1 MSPSSTNVNDRVEK
15 RHLLE
20 GYPMRRP
27 AVANPR
33 MIMRAIK
40 VLAAIATTSLTLA
53 IAIADGPVRSAAADD
68 TMATALLD
76 GQGNLRVPAA
86 YRTSFE
92 FLGTWAVAADNG
104 PGSQELHVVY
114 ASPGTITAY
123 RKDGHFPDGT
133 VLVKEVYRA
142 ATGQMTTGTISHED
156 TLRGWFV
163 MVKDSTGRYAAN
175 KPVWGDGWGWSWF
188 DAADPL
194 TASRNLP
201 LPGGAVATTN
211 DYRDN
216 CKSCHSPAQAS
227 DWIYVDGYPPLKR

>member
-1 MSPSSTNVNDRVEK
+1 M
-15 RHLLE
+15 L
-20 GYPMRRP
+20 RP
-27 AVANPR
+27 ASANPGT
-33 MIMRAIK
+33 ITTAVEIL
-40 VLAAIATTSLTLA
+40 VAVAAGLLTFA
-53 IAIADGPVRSAAADD
+53 AAIADGPVRPAAAEEAMAASVVD
-68 TMATALLD
+68 T
-76 GQGNLRVPAA
+76 QGNLRVPAA
-86 YRTSFE
+86 YRTTYE
-92 FLGTWAVAADNG
+92 FLGTWAVAADQG
-104 PGSQELHVVY
+104 QGSQELHVVY

-142 ATGQMTTGTISHED
+142 VTGQMTTGTISHAD
-156 TLRGWFV
+156 SLRGWFV

-194 TASRNLP
+194 TSSRNLP
-201 LPGGAVATTN
+201 LPGGGVEPTN

-216 CKSCHSPAQAS
+216 CKSCHMPAQAS